1 MSVIHLIDTVAEW
14 ARVNICDHVTLKQ
27 PPADLDAPVDGE
39 YEYKRVNPAVFP
51 MYLPSQE
58 KLPPNIHS
66 PFPSLCVQFVAGQ
79 DEMDKRERRSVDIQL
94 SFATWNPG
102 THGKDIVNP
111 DNEQDVA
118 AFFERNADGWR
129 DVWNFVDVA
138 LRAIESV
145 SYIDGYTID
154 TATPVKFGPLP
165 EQEAIPDLYPFW
177 FAWVSFRVTC
187 PLQRNNKDLEDL

>member
-39 YEYKRVNPAVFP
+39 YEYKRVKPAVFP
-51 MYLPSQE
+51 MYVPSQE

-66 PFPSLCVQFVAGQ
+66 PFPSLCVQFTAGQ
-79 DEMDKRERRSVDIQL
+79 DEMNKRALRSVDIQL
-94 SFATWNPG
+94 TFAAWNPG
-102 THGKDIVNP
+102 FHSNND
-111 DNEQDVA
+111 
-118 AFFERNADGWR
+118 FERNADGWR

-138 LRAIESV
+138 LRAIESA
-145 SYIDGYTID
+145 SFIGGYTID
-154 TATPVKFGPLP
+154 NSTPVKFGPLA
-165 EQEAIPDLYPFW
+165 EQEAISELYPYW